1 MKKEISK
8 IYNPKGVEKR
18 WYDFWMDNGFFRAD
32 PNSSKE
38 SFTIMI
44 PPPNVTA
51 ELHIGHAL
59 NNTIQDIF
67 IRYKKMKGYETLW
80 MPGMDHAGIATQNVV
95 ERQLAKE
102 GLDRHDLGREKF
114 VERVWEW
121 KKEKGGKIIEQLKTL
136 GFACDWDR
144 EVFTMDEQLSK
155 AVTEVFVSLHER
167 GHIYRAKYIINWCP
181 RCGTA
186 LSDEEVEHKELQGH
200 LWHLKYPVDGSPEFV
215 TVATTRP
222 ETMLG
227 DSAVAVN
234 PEDERYKNLHG
245 KSVILPL
252 LNRKLKVIQDSFVD
266 PEFGTGVVKVTPAHD
281 PNDFEMGERHGLEKI
296 NILNE
301 DGTLNEN
308 AGQYAGLDRF
318 EARERILKDLEAEG
332 LLVKIE
338 DHDHSVG
345 HCYRCSTII
354 EPYLSEQWFVK
365 IAPLAEKAIDAVKS
379 GKIKLHPKKWIKTYD
394 HWMENIRDWCIS
406 RQLWWGHR
414 IPAYHCE
421 ECGEIMVAREEP
433 EKCAHC
439 SGALKQDPD
448 VLDTWFSS
456 WLWPFSTLGWPDKTA
471 ELKSFYP
478 TNTLVT
484 GNEILFFWVARMIMS
499 GLEFMEAVPFTDVY
513 LHGIVRDEQG
523 RKMSKSL
530 GNGIDPLKMV
540 NLYSADAVRYTLLS
554 LAPEGQDIRIGEKD
568 FEIGRN
574 FTNKIW
580 NAYRFISSK
589 IDDKDLPELNY
600 SELELADEWIIS
612 RYNYAVAS
620 ISDDI
625 ENFKV
630 SSALDNA
637 YKFFWGEYC
646 DWYLELIK
654 ERLYSDDEARVN
666 SALSV
671 AVHVFKG
678 TMQLLHPFV
687 PFVTEEV
694 YTELSGEK
702 SIMLS
707 SMPISDESRINRAVE
722 DKMSLIQE
730 LSTAVRT
737 IRSQMSVPP
746 SVKATLI
753 LRSNSKENLEIIEE
767 NRSYIENLCKLDS
780 IELNGKSERPKL
792 AATDVV
798 KNIEL
803 IMPLEGLI
811 DIELETERLN
821 KALHN
826 VEGALKA
833 VENKLV
839 NKSFVKNAPPAV
851 VEKEKQKK
859 HDFSEKVTKI
869 KTNLKWLTNA
879 S

>member
-18 WYDFWMDNGFFRAD
+18 WYDFWLENGFFHAD
-32 PNSSKE
+32 PKSRKE
-38 SFTIMI
+38 FYTIVI

-51 ELHIGHAL
+51 ELHVGHAL
-59 NNTIQDIF
+59 NSTIQDIF
-67 IRYKKMKGYETLW
+67 IRYKKLRGYETLW
-80 MPGMDHAGIATQNVV
+80 MPGMDHAGIATQNAV
-95 ERQLAKE
+95 EKQLAKE
-102 GLDRHDLGREKF
+102 GLSRHDLGREKF
-114 VERVWEW
+114 VERVWKW
-121 KKEKGGKIIEQLKTL
+121 KQEKGGKIIQQLKTL

-155 AVTEVFVSLHER
+155 AVNEVFVSLYER

-186 LSDEEVEHKELQGH
+186 LSDEEVEHKELRGH
-200 LWHLKYPVDGSPEFV
+200 LWYLKYPIEGSSEFV

-234 PEDERYKNLHG
+234 PDDERYKNLLG
-245 KSVILPL
+245 KTVILPL
-252 LNRKLKVIQDSFVD
+252 LNRKLKVIADSFVD
-266 PEFGTGVVKVTPAHD
+266 SKFGTGVVKVTPAHD
-281 PNDFEMGERHGLEKI
+281 PNDFEMGVRHGLDKI

-301 DGTLNEN
+301 DGSLNEN
-308 AGQYAGLDRF
+308 AGQYSGLDRF
-318 EARERILKDLEAEG
+318 EAREQILKDLRAGG
-332 LLVKIE
+332 LLVKTE

-345 HCYRCSTII
+345 HCYRCSTIV

-365 IAPLAEKAIDAVKS
+365 IGPLAERALDAVKS

-414 IPAYHCE
+414 IPAYHCM
-421 ECGEIMVAREEP
+421 ECGEIIVAREEP
-433 EKCAHC
+433 EKCSHC

-499 GLEFMEAVPFTDVY
+499 GLEFMDDIPFSDVY

-540 NLYSADAVRYTLLS
+540 NLYSADAVRYSLLS
-554 LAPEGQDIRIGEKD
+554 LAPEGQDIKIGEKD

-580 NAYRFISSK
+580 NAYRFISSNH
-589 IDDKDLPELNY
+589 DDSQLPDINY
-600 SELELADEWIIS
+600 EQLELADEWIIS
-612 RYNYAVAS
+612 RYNTAIAT

-625 ENFKV
+625 EKFKV

-637 YKFFWGEYC
+637 YKFFWKEYC

-654 ERLYSDDEARVN
+654 DRLYSKDPERVKA
-666 SALSV
+666 ALSV

-687 PFVTEEV
+687 PFITEEV
-694 YTELSGEK
+694 YTALSGEK

-707 SMPISDESRINRAVE
+707 SMPNASEKRMSKVAE
-722 DKMSLIQE
+722 EKMSLIQE
-730 LSTAVRT
+730 LSSAVRT

-746 SVKATLI
+746 SVRANLI
-753 LRSNSKENLEIIEE
+753 LKSDSEANLQIIED

-780 IELNGKSERPKL
+780 IEFNGKSERPKL

-798 KNIEL
+798 RNMEIIL
-803 IMPLEGLI
+803 PLEGLI
-811 DIELETERLN
+811 DVDLEIQRLN
-821 KALHN
+821 KDLTN
-826 VEGALKA
+826 VENALISVK
-833 VENKLV
+833 NKLT
-839 NKSFVKNAPPAV
+839 NKSFMKNAPPDI
-851 VEKEKQKK
+851 VEQERKKE
-859 HDFSEKVTKI
+859 HDFSEKVDKI
-869 KTNLKWLTNA
+869 KTNLKWLSNA

>member
-1 MKKEISK
+1 
-8 IYNPKGVEKR
+8 
-18 WYDFWMDNGFFRAD
+18 
-32 PNSSKE
+32 
-38 SFTIMI
+38 
-44 PPPNVTA
+44 
-51 ELHIGHAL
+51 
-59 NNTIQDIF
+59 
-67 IRYKKMKGYETLW
+67 
-80 MPGMDHAGIATQNVV
+80 
-95 ERQLAKE
+95 
-102 GLDRHDLGREKF
+102 
-114 VERVWEW
+114 
-121 KKEKGGKIIEQLKTL
+121 
-136 GFACDWDR
+136 
-144 EVFTMDEQLSK
+144 
-155 AVTEVFVSLHER
+155 
-167 GHIYRAKYIINWCP
+167 
-181 RCGTA
+181 
-186 LSDEEVEHKELQGH
+186 
-200 LWHLKYPVDGSPEFV
+200 
-215 TVATTRP
+215 
-222 ETMLG
+222 
-227 DSAVAVN
+227 
-234 PEDERYKNLHG
+234 
-245 KSVILPL
+245 
-252 LNRKLKVIQDSFVD
+252 
-266 PEFGTGVVKVTPAHD
+266 
-281 PNDFEMGERHGLEKI
+281 
-296 NILNE
+296 
-301 DGTLNEN
+301 
-308 AGQYAGLDRF
+308 
-318 EARERILKDLEAEG
+318 
-332 LLVKIE
+332 
-338 DHDHSVG
+338 
-345 HCYRCSTII
+345 
-354 EPYLSEQWFVK
+354 
-365 IAPLAEKAIDAVKS
+365 
-379 GKIKLHPKKWIKTYD
+379 
-394 HWMENIRDWCIS
+394 
-406 RQLWWGHR
+406 
-414 IPAYHCE
+414 
-421 ECGEIMVAREEP
+421 
-433 EKCAHC
+433 
-439 SGALKQDPD
+439 
-448 VLDTWFSS
+448 
-456 WLWPFSTLGWPDKTA
+456 
-471 ELKSFYP
+471 
-478 TNTLVT
+478 
-484 GNEILFFWVARMIMS
+484 
-499 GLEFMEAVPFTDVY
+499 
-513 LHGIVRDEQG
+513 
-523 RKMSKSL
+523 
-530 GNGIDPLKMV
+530 MV

-589 IDDKDLPELNY
+589 IDDRDLPELNY
-600 SELELADEWIIS
+600 NELELADEWIIS

-654 ERLYSDDEARVN
+654 ERLYSDDEVRVN